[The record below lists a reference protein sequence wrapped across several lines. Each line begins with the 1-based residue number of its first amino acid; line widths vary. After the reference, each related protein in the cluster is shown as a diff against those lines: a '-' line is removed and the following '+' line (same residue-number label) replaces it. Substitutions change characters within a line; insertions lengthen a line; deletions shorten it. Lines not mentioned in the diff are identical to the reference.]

1 MYRIPAHYSTLT
13 ILTKNTDSTK
23 ETFHAGKKNYKIYF
37 YKEYEFISLD
47 KICAEI
53 INIGME

>member
-1 MYRIPAHYSTLT
+1 MNTIMFNNRLT
-13 ILTKNTDSTK
+13 IQDE
-23 ETFHAGKKNYKIYF
+23 ETYHAGKTKIYKIYF